1 MKSFNFIIAS
11 VCATLC
17 ALSCGIRLWLIYGL
31 LALPCYAAV
40 ILSLP
45 FSSAMHELGH
55 MLFGFAVKIKAV
67 PHFSVLGSSSCKIIP
82 GTQYGLRGRLIFTT
96 LGGLFVNT
104 AIIAVGTVALFG
116 VIPVWLCVF
125 MPSSVYLLLLN
136 GISAELPSGKTDGMV
151 LSSLIT
157 DSDEARVMLAVLAIQ
172 AQILSGTPIDELD
185 ENLLFAVPVIRE
197 DDPAFISLTQ
207 RRYEY
212 FNAKG
217 DEKRALEYK
226 TRLEELKEYI

>member
-17 ALSCGIRLWLIYGL
+17 AVSCGIRLWLIYGL

-82 GTQYGLRGRLIFTT
+82 KTDKNLRKRLIVTT
-96 LGGLFVNT
+96 IGGPVINLLFFIG
-104 AIIAVGTVALFG
+104 AIVAICFS
-116 VIPVWLCVF
+116 IEY
-125 MPSSVYLLLLN
+125 SVLLPASWYLLIINLVPT
-136 GISAELPSGKTDGMV
+136 EYPSGKTDALV
-151 LSSLIT
+151 LSELISNDNT
-157 DSDEARVMLAVLAIQ
+157 AKVMLAVLTVQ
-172 AQILSGTPIDELD
+172 AQVLNGKPIAEVDEQ
-185 ENLLFAVPVIRE
+185 LLYGVPQIIE
-197 DDPAFISLTQ
+197 SEESFIALTEL
-207 RRYEY
+207 RYEY
-212 FNAKG
+212 FKAKG
-217 DEKRALEYK
+217 ETDKAEQYKARFEKLK
-226 TRLEELKEYI
+226 KEYM